1 MEISALTSSRT
12 SLAAACALAGRP
24 RALPQAGRG
33 WERLEGQVSLLLSR
47 SALDPPCSE
56 PARKAGAR
64 RSGFSQERPLGARP
78 RRFGS
83 AGGRDAGTAR
93 FSRRCVRPLL
103 AAAGHSGR
111 RERLVLLPGSPFLGP
126 RVCESLGRVVRN
138 FPSAGAFPAAP
149 PPPTPATFCRVLSP
163 SSPLCFL
170 SGPPHTPAS
179 TLPCLFGC
187 STPRDDTSRR
197 SVQEPGEQSLRLPPR
212 DRVDID
218 TPAPSSR

>member
-1 MEISALTSSRT
+1 MRSIRV
-12 SLAAACALAGRP
+12 GFP
-24 RALPQAGRG
+24 
-33 WERLEGQVSLLLSR
+33 LL
-47 SALDPPCSE
+47 
-56 PARKAGAR
+56 GAR
-64 RSGFSQERPLGARP
+64 RSGFSQGRPLGARP

-149 PPPTPATFCRVLSP
+149 HPPPRRLSVGSSHPRLHCAFFPVPPPT
-163 SSPLCFL
+163 
-170 SGPPHTPAS
+170 HTPS
-179 TLPCLFGC
+179 ILPCLFGC
-187 STPRDDTSRR
+187 S
-197 SVQEPGEQSLRLPPR
+197 
-212 DRVDID
+212 
-218 TPAPSSR
+218 APQG